1 MKPKKCKDG
10 FNTYMKRRTYYNE
23 QQTFFIWRIWQ
34 TAWSQ
39 GKMFGVEE
47 HKNLIENKGRRS
59 FKPLLTYEQMKE
71 LWNKNAGGT
80 GRTFGIAI
88 EKYYG
93 LRKRGD
99 DA

>member
-10 FNTYMKRRTYYNE
+10 FNTYMKHRAHYNE
-23 QQTFFIWRIWQ
+23 EQSFFIWRIWQ

-47 HKNLIENKGRRS
+47 HKTLIKNKGRRS
-59 FKPLLTYEQMKE
+59 FKPLLTYSEMKE
-71 LWNKNAGGT
+71 LWNENAGGAGGT
-80 GRTFGIAI
+80 GRTFGLAI

-93 LRKRGD
+93 LRK
-99 DA
+99 